1 VSELTKRVLF
11 ALIAAPVFLGLL
23 WIGGWP
29 FIVMMVIITLIIQW
43 EMSGMFEIGETR
55 PSRPFMYMIGLWVML
70 IPYFPYEHLLGLGLF
85 LLLVAS
91 EIIRG
96 PARSY
101 NSMVNTIFCGL
112 YAPVG
117 MLTLIRLREHS
128 FGLNDEHAMAGFLL
142 AGALM
147 MMVWGNDVFAYFIGK
162 NFGKH
167 LLAPKISPKKTW
179 EGFGGGILG
188 AFTGLGIVMMA
199 APAFPLSGLQML
211 PAVLLV
217 SFFGPIGDLAASKL
231 KRLYGAKDS
240 SNILPGHG
248 GFFDR
253 FDALLLA
260 APATY
265 LYLELL
271 RITGLL

>member
-1 VSELTKRVLF
+1 
-11 ALIAAPVFLGLL
+11 
-23 WIGGWP
+23 
-29 FIVMMVIITLIIQW
+29 MMVAITLIIQW
-43 EMSGMFEIGETR
+43 EMAGMFEAGETR
-55 PSRPFMYMIGLWVML
+55 PSRPFMYLIGLWVML
-70 IPYFPYEHLLGLGLF
+70 IPYFEYEHLLGLGLF
-85 LLLVAS
+85 LLLVTS

-117 MLTLIRLREHS
+117 VLTLIRMREHS
-128 FGLNDEHAMAGFLL
+128 FGLHEINPLAGFLL
-142 AGALM
+142 AAALM

-179 EGFGGGILG
+179 EGFGGGVLG
-188 AFTGLGIVMMA
+188 AFIGLGIVMAA
-199 APAFPLSGLQML
+199 APAFPVSALHML

-217 SFFGPIGDLAASKL
+217 SCFGPIGDLAASKL

-260 APATY
+260 APATF

-271 RITGLL
+271 RIAGWLS